1 MVIDAMDHIEF
12 YVEDADQVASH
23 LCDAFGFRILGRGGP
38 ETGLDGCRSILLSQG
53 GITIL
58 VTSALRPDHPAA
70 DYVWRHGDGVAVIA
84 MTTSDADAA
93 FAEAVERGA
102 VPVAPPVTVGRGADR
117 VTFAAVTAFG
127 DVAYRFVS
135 RQARET
141 WETWDGSF
149 APGMIAQTSPGAGRR
164 QPDSGG
170 LLTAVDH
177 IAVCVPAG
185 ELAGTVR
192 RHQEVFGFTGTFEER
207 IAVGSQAMDSK
218 VMQSP
223 SGKVTLT
230 IIEPDD
236 TREPGQIDGFVRS
249 HGGAGVQH
257 VAFRTD
263 DIAAAI
269 RALSGHGIRFLSTPP
284 SYYDSLT
291 ARLGPLGVPVETLR
305 ELSILADR
313 DKWGAMF
320 QIFTESR
327 HPRRTL
333 FYELIDRRGARTF
346 GSNNIKALYEAVE
359 RQRAAD
365 QALRR

>member
-1 MVIDAMDHIEF
+1 MIIEAIDHIEF
-12 YVEDADQVASH
+12 YVENADQTASH
-23 LCDAFGFRILGRGGP
+23 LCDAFGFRIQGRGGP

-53 GITIL
+53 DITIL
-58 VTSALRPDHPAA
+58 VTSALHGDHPAA

-84 MTTSDADAA
+84 VTTSDAHTA
-93 FAEAVERGA
+93 FAEAVEHGA
-102 VPVAPPVTVGRGADR
+102 VPVASPVVRGHCAAR
-117 VTFAAVTAFG
+117 VTFATVNAFG
-127 DVAYRFVS
+127 DVAYRFV
-135 RQARET
+135 AREAT
-141 WETWDGSF
+141 GAPF
-149 APGMIAQTSPGAGRR
+149 APGVIAQTSPTPA
-164 QPDSGG
+164 SGG
-170 LLTAVDH
+170 PLTAVDH

-192 RHQEVFGFTGTFEER
+192 RHQEVFGFAETFQER
-207 IAVGSQAMDSK
+207 IVVGSQAMDSK

-236 TREPGQIDGFVRS
+236 TREPGQIDEFVRS

-263 DIAAAI
+263 DITAAI
-269 RALSGHGIRFLSTPP
+269 PAIAGRGVRFLSTPP
-284 SYYDSLT
+284 SYYDTLT
-291 ARLGPLGVPVETLR
+291 ARLGSLGVPVGTLR
-305 ELSILADR
+305 ELNILADQ
-313 DKWGAMF
+313 DNWGAML

-333 FYELIDRRGARTF
+333 FYELIERRGARTF

-365 QALRR
+365 QALRS